1 MVVVE
6 IGVALIMCN
15 QMVADKAVLSGKQQV
30 FILFVL
36 MILVVG
42 LRAWQITHTEVAARD
57 SIGFIRYAWLL
68 ENSDDWNA
76 VIKDAQQH
84 PGFPLAIHLV
94 SKPVR
99 YFVGSDLPFAY
110 QLSSQLVSSF
120 FSVLLVLPLFY
131 LAFEIFNIKV
141 AIWSV
146 LLFEFLPAISKVLG
160 DGLSEGMF
168 LFFASCALACILV
181 AFKTGRLTTWFLA
194 GLFSACAY
202 LVRPEGMIIVFA
214 CFVVMLG
221 NILLG
226 KFNDSKSKMKMVTG
240 LAGVMLGF
248 LMLALPFMMTIGKLT
263 TKPTGQKI
271 LEKIAVLPMETD
283 NRLAL
288 LDAPEL
294 MVGIF
299 DQAPLFASW
308 WEGEDKSPT
317 ARLMWSFMVL
327 GDSYLKGLNYL
338 GCAFALVGMFMMP
351 RDRWLKPGV
360 LVVVLTFFVLNVAFY
375 RVALVMGYL
384 SERHAMLALM
394 LVVVWTAYGGVVL
407 GDVVVLFFKESWLR
421 GVLNRMN
428 NVSVLLILL
437 LMPSVYKSMETL
449 HYNREGFKQVGK
461 WLAIN
466 CKEGDSVEDAF
477 CWSHFYAGKVFLE
490 GKSDLVASN
499 PRVKYVVVER
509 SSNPHLRLQTQDE
522 ESLKAQKGKVVYD
535 WPCRRKGVNS
545 TVLVYEVP
553 ES

>member
-1 MVVVE
+1 
-6 IGVALIMCN
+6 
-15 QMVADKAVLSGKQQV
+15 
-30 FILFVL
+30 
-36 MILVVG
+36 
-42 LRAWQITHTEVAARD
+42 
-57 SIGFIRYAWLL
+57 
-68 ENSDDWNA
+68 
-76 VIKDAQQH
+76 
-84 PGFPLAIHLV
+84 
-94 SKPVR
+94 
-99 YFVGSDLPFAY
+99 
-110 QLSSQLVSSF
+110 
-120 FSVLLVLPLFY
+120 VLPLFY

-168 LFFASCALACILV
+168 LFFAASALACILI
-181 AFKTGRLTTWFLA
+181 AFKNGRVTIWFFA

-221 NILLG
+221 NIVLG
-226 KFNDSKSKMKMVTG
+226 KFNDSKSKMKMVLG

-248 LMLALPFMMTIGKLT
+248 LVLALPFMLTIGKLT

-271 LEKIAVLPMETD
+271 LEKIAVLQVEAD

-288 LDAPEL
+288 MNGPEL
-294 MVGIF
+294 AMGIF
-299 DQAPLFASW
+299 DQSPLFSSW
-308 WEGEDKSPT
+308 WEGEDKGPA
-317 ARLMWSFMVL
+317 ARFMWSFMVL

-338 GCAFALVGMFMMP
+338 GCAFALVGLLMTP
-351 RDRWLKPGV
+351 KGVWWKPGV
-360 LVVVLTFFVLNVAFY
+360 IVVVISFAILNVAFY

-394 LVVVWTAYGGVVL
+394 MVVVWSAYGGVIL
-407 GDVVVLFFKESWLR
+407 GDTFVGFFKESRMRVGLVR
-421 GVLNRMN
+421 LNHF
-428 NVSVLLILL
+428 SLLLILL
-437 LMPSVYKSMETL
+437 LVPSVYKSMETL

-461 WLAIN
+461 WLASN
-466 CKEGDSVEDAF
+466 CKEGDLVEDAF

-490 GKSDLVASN
+490 GKSGLVVSD

-509 SSNPHLRLQTQDE
+509 SGNPHLRLQTQDE

-553 ES
+553 AS